1 MLVCWMD
8 GMYDILTQAAKMA
21 GFWCVVEFDLN
32 RTPCR
37 RWQQQQR
44 TKSSSSSSLAAVGG
58 KKKEE
63 TATTTTAMS
72 RERPAVVTNSETLV
86 GGNGRGGA
94 AAAAAAIGSRSSS
107 LAIAA
112 AAAVNSTS
120 RSSVSIAND
129 NVTSSSSSSSNGRRS
144 GSRLPPQS
152 PLIESREEGGG
163 GVSKKDKDS
172 AAVAAS
178 SGASAAATTTATA
191 AKTTT
196 VRRSSKDI
204 SPVQILQNYYSN
216 KTTTTATTTTT
227 SSLMNIQYPEFYM
240 CTRNEAIDRSNCH
253 ELHPLEYCHSRYS
266 YTTTTKESTTSSSN
280 SNNSRRFRP
289 TYDSRY
295 IVKKYRRSAAGG
307 GTTSTSSSSSD
318 DYIVTT
324 TSSSSS
330 SSTTTRTIDQ
340 LSYTV
345 DYLLDIIFV
354 NQYPPPYT
362 SSSKSSSDDTTNALS
377 PMSFSNVVSFIDDR
391 LRAVQKEL
399 VTLLGTTTSSSSSST
414 PSSSQLISTSSSS
427 SSSSRWS
434 RTIDAKQKQQRG
446 EAVDEG
452 RRQKM
457 AKLRRTVRHMQVKM
471 IRYGLISTYL
481 LSEVTTTTTTTSSLE
496 RQEKSRQKNSISS
509 SSSYEYTFS
518 IRALRAA
525 LTTYMSLCTCI
536 HDDHNCY
543 DSDDDISRV
552 EYQREVRE
560 CVEVTSYVA
569 LLHLSGVIYNT
580 EILGIIVRPSSTTTT
595 TNMDVSSPLLSLMD
609 DGGSGY
615 NALLLQLQRQHQH
628 NVVVPEKE
636 MEVEEYYHPRLEWT
650 LELACAAQEGN
661 YQRYLSLLES
671 GPTTTIIVTTTTT
684 TTKMVEEEAVVVD
697 QARFLILAR
706 CCISNSLNLIR
717 LGQLRRYN
725 FAHRKEERV
734 SLLDIARLL
743 HFTVCDD
750 NNDTDDNNNNNNR
763 GDEDYDDE
771 EENDDD
777 VYALQCAIDFC
788 HYSGLPIV
796 DAVIDMN
803 DINQQETKKK
813 KKKNCHV
820 VMKSVPISVKGDNA
834 IRMICRPGRMNDSFV
849 FGTRLSDYKQPQQNW
864 DGCSHGKEGV
874 ESLSNELVVMN
885 LGDRAEVVTDQTTA
899 AAATAGCF
907 YARKDGDGIL
917 IPPSNVLRN
926 LIS

>member
-1 MLVCWMD
+1 M
-8 GMYDILTQAAKMA
+8 
-21 GFWCVVEFDLN
+21 
-32 RTPCR
+32 
-37 RWQQQQR
+37 
-44 TKSSSSSSLAAVGG
+44 GG
-58 KKKEE
+58 KKKEG
-63 TATTTTAMS
+63 TATTATAMA
-72 RERPAVVTNSETLV
+72 RERAVVVTNSETLV
-86 GGNGRGGA
+86 GGNGRGGSDDITA
-94 AAAAAAIGSRSSS
+94 SAAAAAIGSRSSS

-112 AAAVNSTS
+112 AAAVDSTS

-129 NVTSSSSSSSNGRRS
+129 NATSSSSSNGRS
-144 GSRLPPQS
+144 GSRLPPRS
-152 PLIESREEGGG
+152 PLIESREERGGT
-163 GVSKKDKDS
+163 SKKDKDV

-178 SGASAAATTTATA
+178 SGASAAATTATAT
-191 AKTTT
+191 TGNSSHPTT
-196 VRRSSKDI
+196 VRRSSRDI
-204 SPVQILQNYYSN
+204 SPVRILQNYYSN
-216 KTTTTATTTTT
+216 KTTTTTPT
-227 SSLMNIQYPEFYM
+227 SSLTNIQYPEFYM

-253 ELHPLEYCHSRYS
+253 ELHPLEYCRHSRSS
-266 YTTTTKESTTSSSN
+266 YTATTITTTTTTTTTTKESTTTSSSI
-280 SNNSRRFRP
+280 SNNRRRFRP

-295 IVKKYRRSAAGG
+295 VVKKYRRSAAGG
-307 GTTSTSSSSSD
+307 GTTSTGSSSSSD

-324 TSSSSS
+324 T
-330 SSTTTRTIDQ
+330 TTNRTIDQ

-354 NQYPPPYT
+354 NQYPPPYK
-362 SSSKSSSDDTTNALS
+362 SSSKSSTDDDTNDALS
-377 PMSFSNVVSFIDDR
+377 PMSLCNVVSFIDDR

-399 VTLLGTTTSSSSSST
+399 VTLLGTTTSSSSSS
-414 PSSSQLISTSSSS
+414 
-427 SSSSRWS
+427 SSSRWA

-446 EAVDEG
+446 EVVVDEG
-452 RRQKM
+452 RRRKM

-481 LSEVTTTTTTTSSLE
+481 LSEVPTTTTISSLE
-496 RQEKSRQKNSISS
+496 RREKSQQKNSISSS

-536 HDDHNCY
+536 HDDHNRY
-543 DSDDDISRV
+543 DSDDDDISRV
-552 EYQREVRE
+552 EYRREVRE
-560 CVEVTSYVA
+560 CEEVTSYVA

-580 EILGIIVRPSSTTTT
+580 EILGIIVGPTTATTT
-595 TNMDVSSPLLSLMD
+595 MDVSSPLLSLMD

-615 NALLLQLQRQHQH
+615 NALLLQLQRQHHQRQHRH

-636 MEVEEYYHPRLEWT
+636 MEEEEYYHPRLEWT
-650 LELACAAQEGN
+650 LELACTAQEGN
-661 YQRYLSLLES
+661 YRRYLSLLES
-671 GPTTTIIVTTTTT
+671 GPTTSIVTTTTT
-684 TTKMVEEEAVVVD
+684 TTKMVEEEAVVD

-725 FAHRKEERV
+725 FAYRKEERV
-734 SLLDIARLL
+734 SSLDIARLL

-750 NNDTDDNNNNNNR
+750 NNDTNDDNNNNNNNNSR

-771 EENDDD
+771 EENDDY

-803 DINQQETKKK
+803 DINQQETKK

-849 FGTRLSDYKQPQQNW
+849 FGTRLVDYKQPRQNW

-899 AAATAGCF
+899 AAAATAGCF
-907 YARKDGDGIL
+907 YARKDGDGVL